1 MITQLGTVHNNNEGV
16 QQQCDM
22 FRRVCFERFM
32 MDHSFVLISF
42 LLPPYMVFLL
52 TNLQT
57 TFWRFHVSSD
67 L

>member
-1 MITQLGTVHNNNEGV
+1 MITRAGVHNTNEV
-16 QQQCDM
+16 VLQQCDM
-22 FRRVCFERFM
+22 FQRVCFERFM
-32 MDHSFVLISF
+32 MDHSIVLIST

-57 TFWRFHVSSD
+57 TSWRFHVSSD